1 MHRGVVFLWSAL
13 AAVLLT
19 VGGILGLLFMMQTR
33 AEPVPEASA
42 AATSAAA
49 TSAPA
54 QTPDANYEAFIF
66 NATSD
71 DSRGEAMK
79 AQLEALGWPADRVH
93 LPASNDHDYPQT
105 ALVYASEEDAEY
117 ARTLAGALGIE
128 TVEQSDAYAGLATE
142 PGFRSIAIVLGNDAQ

>member
-1 MHRGVVFLWSAL
+1 MYRGVVFLWSAL
-13 AAVLLT
+13 ATILLT

-33 AEPVPEASA
+33 AEPVPEA
-42 AATSAAA
+42 SAAA

-93 LPASNDHDYPQT
+93 LPASDDHDYPQT

-142 PGFRSIAIVLGNDAQ
+142 PGFRSIAIILGNDAQ